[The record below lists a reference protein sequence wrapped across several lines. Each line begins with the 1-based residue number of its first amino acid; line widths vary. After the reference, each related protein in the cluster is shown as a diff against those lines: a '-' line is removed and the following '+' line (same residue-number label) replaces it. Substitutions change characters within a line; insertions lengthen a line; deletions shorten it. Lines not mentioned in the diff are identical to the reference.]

1 MQLCCD
7 RRLRGAAARCD
18 AATASR
24 TSYKWTNQ
32 ACLRG
37 NSPARTF
44 TCEATVPRERLDEGL
59 GSYRALFSTSSP
71 YPYILAEAEP
81 PAGSSVARYGVA
93 NRVIMQP
100 PALAGRRRLPGHGR
114 YPAALPS

>member
-18 AATASR
+18 AAMASR

-37 NSPARTF
+37 NSLREPLLARQQ
-44 TCEATVPRERLDEGL
+44 
-59 GSYRALFSTSSP
+59 SRANL
-71 YPYILAEAEP
+71 
-81 PAGSSVARYGVA
+81 
-93 NRVIMQP
+93 
-100 PALAGRRRLPGHGR
+100 
-114 YPAALPS
+114 